1 MADAHGGVREAFFSL
16 APLSFDTKRVGETE
30 VNEDHRS
37 PLSVQSSQSIPTV
50 SGLCRDDRTAFAG
63 VCFWGSSAH
72 HGLHCT
78 CPLMTQSGYPARVQ
92 GLGTLDLLTRPLRS
106 IGAAFVHDGLR
117 ASDAPLL
124 YQLACAG
131 ERFAG
136 TSEDVLMTFSCRRDI
151 PSNCAFSSIARDR
164 W

>member
-1 MADAHGGVREAFFSL
+1 MTRPCLPVSAFGGE
-16 APLSFDTKRVGETE
+16 
-30 VNEDHRS
+30 
-37 PLSVQSSQSIPTV
+37 
-50 SGLCRDDRTAFAG
+50 
-63 VCFWGSSAH
+63 AH

-78 CPLMTQSGYPARVQ
+78 CSLMTQSGHPARVQ
-92 GLGTLDLLTRPLRS
+92 GLGTLDLLLRPLRS
-106 IGAAFVHDGLR
+106 IGAAFVRDGSR

-136 TSEDVLMTFSCRRDI
+136 TSDDVLMTFSCRRDM
-151 PSNCAFSSIARDR
+151 PSNSAFSSIARDR

>member
-1 MADAHGGVREAFFSL
+1 MLTVEFAKRFFHL
-16 APLSFDTKRVGETE
+16 HHCRLILSVWARRKS
-30 VNEDHRS
+30 NEDHRS

-63 VCFWGSSAH
+63 VRFWGSSVH

-78 CPLMTQSGYPARVQ
+78 CPLMTQSGHPARVQ
-92 GLGTLDLLTRPLRS
+92 GLGTLDLLTRHLRS